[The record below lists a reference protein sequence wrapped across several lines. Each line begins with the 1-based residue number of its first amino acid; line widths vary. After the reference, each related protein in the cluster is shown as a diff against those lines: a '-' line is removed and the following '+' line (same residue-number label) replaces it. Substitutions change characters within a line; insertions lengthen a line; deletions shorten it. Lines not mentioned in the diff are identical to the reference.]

1 MDKRLL
7 LASPHMSDEGYEL
20 EYIHDAFRK
29 NWIAPLGE
37 NVNEFEKAMGEFM
50 GKGYPVALSA
60 GTAAL
65 HLAMILAGVK
75 AGDTVFCQSL
85 TFSASANPVAY
96 CGAKPVFIDSERET
110 WNMDPAALRRLA
122 LGGRQVA
129 EHELCQPVRLPVL
142 PDAVDVVHAAI
153 DLTVRVVRQVGVDGA
168 LVKPQLAPVRGDLE
182 HIVGAGV
189 NKLGVYPCGAL
200 GQLLHHLL
208 LYLRGLRHLVVIDG
222 RGRRQ
227 VELV

>member
-20 EYIHDAFRK
+20 EYIHDAFQK

-37 NVNEFEKAMGEFM
+37 NVNEFEKSIGAYM

-85 TFSASANPVAY
+85 TFSASANPAAY
-96 CGAKPVFIDSERET
+96 CG
-110 WNMDPAALRRLA
+110 
-122 LGGRQVA
+122 
-129 EHELCQPVRLPVL
+129 C
-142 PDAVDVVHAAI
+142 
-153 DLTVRVVRQVGVDGA
+153 
-168 LVKPQLAPVRGDLE
+168 
-182 HIVGAGV
+182 
-189 NKLGVYPCGAL
+189 
-200 GQLLHHLL
+200 L
-208 LYLRGLRHLVVIDG
+208 LYTSPSPRDRG
-222 RGRRQ
+222 
-227 VELV
+227 